1 MLETGDEQPT
11 SLSAQLMR
19 SERGR
24 VRLRDALEEQAAA
37 MRRMETGLQG
47 HLEEVQGEL
56 AGARAHI
63 EWLESQLQKAKEEAG
78 AAASK
83 VRA

>member
-1 MLETGDEQPT
+1 
-11 SLSAQLMR
+11 
-19 SERGR
+19 
-24 VRLRDALEEQAAA
+24 

-47 HLEEVQGEL
+47 QLEEVQGEL

-63 EWLESQLQKAKEEAG
+63 EWLESQLQEAKEEAG